1 MTFPRK
7 PIAVGGAEQASATPA
22 PDEAVRAML
31 ATMIQTLIDQE
42 FTRFLGAAPHE
53 RAPTR
58 TGWRNGSRERQY
70 ITRVG
75 PLALRIPRDRAG
87 AFAPSLFA
95 RYQRS
100 EQAFV
105 LALTEMY
112 LHGVST
118 RKVTQIVE
126 TLCGV
131 HVSASEVS
139 ALVKRLDTELLA
151 WRTRPLT
158 DHAYPL
164 LVLDAHH
171 EQVRREGHV
180 RATAVL
186 WAIGITAAGHRE
198 HLGCWLGASESEAS
212 WAAVFADLKQR
223 GLAGVGY
230 AVSDEHQGLVTAL
243 GRYWPE
249 ALHQRCQVHYLR
261 NALSK
266 VSSPARQQQLTLAL
280 RDVWGA
286 PTRPEAEARLA
297 ALIASLAKPLPLLA
311 TWLEAT
317 AAETLT
323 VYALPTAEQRRKLRS
338 TNGIEHEH
346 AEIRRRTRV
355 IRIFPNEASLLR
367 LVTALAIERNDQWLA
382 RRYFMPE
389 PQEVRVVQG
398 KLRIRRSA

>member
-7 PIAVGGAEQASATPA
+7 PIAVGGAEQASAAA

-31 ATMIQTLIDQE
+31 ATMIQTMIDQE

-53 RAPTR
+53 RTATR
-58 TGWRNGSRERQY
+58 AGWRNGSRERQY
-70 ITRVG
+70 TTRVG
-75 PLALRIPRDRAG
+75 TLALRIPRDRAG
-87 AFAPSLFA
+87 VFAPSLFA

-151 WRTRPLT
+151 WRTRPLLEA
-158 DHAYPL
+158 AYPL

-186 WAIGITAAGHRE
+186 WAIGITVTGHRE

-212 WAAVFADLKQR
+212 WAVVFADLKQR

-249 ALHQRCQVHYLR
+249 AIHQRCQVHYLR

-266 VSSPARQQQLTLAL
+266 VSSPRLQQQLTLAL

-286 PTRPEAEARLA
+286 PTRAAAEARLA
-297 ALIASLAKPLPLLA
+297 ALIASLAKPLPLVA

-367 LVTALAIERNDQWLA
+367 LVTALAIERNEQWLA

>member
-7 PIAVGGAEQASATPA
+7 PIAVGGAEQASAAA

-42 FTRFLGAAPHE
+42 FARFLGAAPHE
-53 RAPTR
+53 RTATR
-58 TGWRNGSRERQY
+58 VGWRNGARERQY
-70 ITRVG
+70 TTRVG
-75 PLALRIPRDRAG
+75 ALTLRIPRDRAG

-118 RKVTQIVE
+118 RKVTQVVE

-151 WRTRPLT
+151 WRTRALR

-186 WAIGITAAGHRE
+186 WAIGITATGHRE
-198 HLGCWLGASESEAS
+198 HLGCWLGASESETS

-223 GLAGVGY
+223 GLTGVGY

-249 ALHQRCQVHYLR
+249 AIHQRCQVHYLR

-266 VSSPARQQQLTLAL
+266 VSSPARQQQLTFAL

-286 PTRPEAEARLA
+286 PTRAEAEARLT
-297 ALIASLAKPLPLLA
+297 ALITQLAKPLPLVA

-367 LVTALAIERNDQWLA
+367 LVTALAIERNEQWLA